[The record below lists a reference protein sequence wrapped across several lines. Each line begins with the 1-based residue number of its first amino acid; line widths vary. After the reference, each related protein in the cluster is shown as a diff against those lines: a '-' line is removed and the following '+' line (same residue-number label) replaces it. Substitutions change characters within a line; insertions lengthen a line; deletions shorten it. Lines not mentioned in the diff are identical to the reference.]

1 MRFASFLSSGFITA
15 IVVNPPERKLAK
27 RTSVQC
33 EIEQTQKRALFKKS
47 LKSNYSLIKATYVT
61 FSDCSRE
68 MLYIVRCFEKTISG
82 KVSTYM

>member
-1 MRFASFLSSGFITA
+1 VRFSSFFSGKFITA
-15 IVVNPPERKLAK
+15 IAVNPPERKLAK

-61 FSDCSRE
+61 FSDCSTSRE
-68 MLYIVRCFEKTISG
+68 MLYITSKLLLRDYFR
-82 KVSTYM
+82 